1 MTATHAPIP
10 VHTIPTHHG
19 EHLDEI
25 LAIFLLKTLGEKF
38 FPGIADAK
46 IVYWGKG
53 CNTPD
58 GRPVE
63 AWEAE
68 GYLPVGVGGGT
79 LFDEHATPTRPR
91 REGECAASLVAKYLD
106 VFDELWFQ
114 EVLEFVTRDDLKGN
128 ASQYDIG
135 AIAKILQLQNPDNP
149 EVAFEWVMIGLGAK
163 IKQRM
168 AFWRQTRQE
177 FERLAKIETVP
188 GPFGKDIRIAVI
200 RSNDPQIAKYATS
213 RKGGDV
219 QLVVQQ
225 QETGNVQIFRSHR
238 SNIKLYD
245 VARPIRL
252 EEEYLND
259 KVVTTSWTE
268 LEAEGTVAGSEN
280 WCFGEHGQWLLN
292 GSLTATDVPPT
303 KIPLETIVKIIKTAM
318 DPASF
323 SPDRAPKCR
332 EGTCT
337 STSHNPCPWYELGF
351 KRCRKIRFNMSQ
363 ARTLTQAPA
372 ASGQ

>member
-1 MTATHAPIP
+1 MTTTHAPIP

-38 FPGIADAK
+38 FPGIANAK
-46 IVYWGKG
+46 IVYWGNG

-91 REGECAASLVAKYLD
+91 REGECAATLVAKYLD

-135 AIAKILQLQNPDNP
+135 AIAKILQLQHPNDP
-149 EVAFEWVMIGLGAK
+149 EVVFEWVMIGLGAK
-163 IKQRM
+163 IRQRM
-168 AFWRQTRQE
+168 AFWRETRQE
-177 FERLAKIETVP
+177 FERLAKIETIP
-188 GPFGKDIRIAVI
+188 GPFGKDIRIAVL
-200 RSNDPQIAKYATS
+200 RSNDPQVAKYATS
-213 RKGGDV
+213 RKGGDT

-225 QETGNVQIFRSHR
+225 RETGNIQIFTNHR
-238 SNIKLYD
+238 SGIKLDD
-245 VARPIRL
+245 VARLVR
-252 EEEYLND
+252 EEEQFMNG
-259 KVVTTSWTE
+259 KIVTTLWTE
-268 LEAEGTVAGSEN
+268 LEAEGTIAGAEN
-280 WCFGEHGQWLLN
+280 WCFGERSQWLLN
-292 GSLTATDVPPT
+292 GSLTATEIPPT
-303 KIPLETIVKIIKTAM
+303 KIPLETIIKMIKVAM

-323 SPDRAPKCR
+323 PSDRAENCR
-332 EGTCT
+332 QGICT
-337 STSHNPCPWYELGF
+337 STFQNPCPWYERGL
-351 KRCRKIRFNMSQ
+351 KRCRKIRYGMSQ
-363 ARTLTQAPA
+363 ARTQTPT
-372 ASGQ
+372 ASW